1 MKGIIVTFSPDGAVN
16 FEAVGFTGPDCVKE
30 TKVFEE
36 ALGQT
41 KTRKLKARYYNKTIG
56 STEERTNSK

>member
-30 TKVFEE
+30 TKV